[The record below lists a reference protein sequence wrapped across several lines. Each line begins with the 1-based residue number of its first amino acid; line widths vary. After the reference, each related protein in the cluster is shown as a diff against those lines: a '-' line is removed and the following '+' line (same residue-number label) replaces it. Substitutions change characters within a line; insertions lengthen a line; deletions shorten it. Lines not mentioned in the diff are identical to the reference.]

1 MVKRL
6 VLVFRVVMIFHLFTA
21 SKESFQRHPI
31 VLRIKPYIPSKDL
44 NTVYYLALSS
54 LACLISLHAPLHIL
68 QSSHTELLILK
79 QSLLHLLEHANWSS
93 IFLTVF
99 AISYSLFSQIIL
111 PQFSDFLL
119 EFFQEALSNLKLQ
132 PSQYPKRE
140 KIQDKTRW
148 TDQSEVERLYNP
160 HLWNPRGSHTK
171 SKVVSGF
178 LPTTFSVPHHPPPP
192 ALSSLPSLLIFFL
205 DQLNFPGP
213 HSTCLV
219 HSGKILSTHC

>member
-119 EFFQEALSNLKLQ
+119 EFFQEA
-132 PSQYPKRE
+132 
-140 KIQDKTRW
+140 
-148 TDQSEVERLYNP
+148 
-160 HLWNPRGSHTK
+160 SH
-171 SKVVSGF
+171 SSFWGWCALLVCPG
-178 LPTTFSVPHHPPPP
+178 
-192 ALSSLPSLLIFFL
+192 ALSYPYHKIICVCLLAYISHQKIRSSKIKTLSLLLSMIVPISYVVPCHAIDVESTL
-205 DQLNFPGP
+205 DDGQ
-213 HSTCLV
+213 
-219 HSGKILSTHC
+219 K

>member
-1 MVKRL
+1 MRHSTRL
-6 VLVFRVVMIFHLFTA
+6 LSAYAIGTITIFIIEVENRREKISH
-21 SKESFQRHPI
+21 
-31 VLRIKPYIPSKDL
+31 
-44 NTVYYLALSS
+44 TVAKMGELEFPPKSAQFHCPLALPWCRWTVHNHSCSHSPS
-54 LACLISLHAPLHIL
+54 LPEPLSGPHACLLF
-68 QSSHTELLILK
+68 LK
-79 QSLLHLLEHANWSS
+79 
-93 IFLTVF
+93 
-99 AISYSLFSQIIL
+99 
-111 PQFSDFLL
+111 
-119 EFFQEALSNLKLQ
+119 FFQEAISNLKLQ